1 MDWAIISGLWG
12 VLLPP
17 FIEMFSKKVT
27 GQAKILVVF
36 TSCLIAAVITTGIDG
51 GFIDWNWGQFGASAV
66 IILTLSTNLWK
77 QMWKKWFPQD
87 PDPIE
92 GHPQDI
98 IQNELKK

>member
-17 FIEMFSKKVT
+17 VIEMYSKKIT

-36 TSCLIAAVITTGIDG
+36 TSCLIAAVITTGLEG
-51 GFIDWNWGQFGASAV
+51 GFIDWNWSQFGASAV

-77 QMWKKWFPQD
+77 QMWKQWFPKD

>member
-36 TSCLIAAVITTGIDG
+36 ASCLIAAVITTGIDG
-51 GFIDWNWGQFGASAV
+51 GFIDWNWTQFGASAV
-66 IILTLSTNLWK
+66 IILTLSTNLWM
-77 QMWKKWFPQD
+77 QMWKKWFPD
-87 PDPIE
+87 EPDPI
-92 GHPQDI
+92 
-98 IQNELKK
+98 K